1 MNYSIGDVI
10 KSIARVIHKGF
21 PDYKIYVSAVPQGVT
36 TPCFFIS
43 FMPSTSRSQVDNRI
57 YSELGL
63 DIVFLMKP
71 NEINATELIYQIT
84 EYLDENLE
92 MIPYYE
98 GQDKTGVIHTYD
110 RNSHFE
116 DMDLHYQVTIKARG
130 HIEVAETLMDELE
143 AINYEIKV
151 S

>member
-1 MNYSIGDVI
+1 
-10 KSIARVIHKGF
+10 
-21 PDYKIYVSAVPQGVT
+21 
-36 TPCFFIS
+36 
-43 FMPSTSRSQVDNRI
+43 MPSTSKSQVDDRI

-71 NEINATELIYQIT
+71 NEINATTLAYTIVET
-84 EYLDENLE
+84 LDENLE

-98 GQDKTGVIHTYD
+98 GGEQTGVIHTYD

-116 DMDLHYQVTIKARG
+116 DMDLHYQLTIKARG
-130 HIEVAETLMDELE
+130 HIDVASTLMEELE

-151 S
+151 K

>member
-1 MNYSIGDVI
+1 MNYSIGDVL
-10 KSIARVIHKGF
+10 KSLARVIHGSF
-21 PDYKIYVSAVPQGVT
+21 PDYKIYVSAVPQGVE

-43 FMPSTSRSQVDNRI
+43 FMPSTSKSQVDKRI
-57 YSELGL
+57 YSELSL

-71 NEINATELIYQIT
+71 NEINATTLAYTIIET
-84 EYLDENLE
+84 LDENLE

-98 GQDKTGVIHTYD
+98 GGEQTGVIHTYD

-116 DMDLHYQVTIKARG
+116 DMDLHYQLTIKARG
-130 HIEVAETLMDELE
+130 HIDVASTLMEELE

-151 S
+151 K

>member
-1 MNYSIGDVI
+1 MNYSIDNVL

-21 PDYKIYVSAVPQGVT
+21 PDYKIYISAVPQGVT
-36 TPCFFIS
+36 IPCFFIS

-71 NEINATELIYQIT
+71 NEINATSLMYQIV

-98 GQDKTGVIHTYD
+98 GQENTGVIHTYE
-110 RNSHFE
+110 RNSHME

-130 HIEVAETLMDELE
+130 HIEVAETLMEELE

>member
-1 MNYSIGDVI
+1 MNYSIGDVL
-10 KSIARVIHKGF
+10 KSIARVIHTGF
-21 PDYKIYVSAVPQGVT
+21 PDYKIYVSAVPQGVD

-43 FMPSTSRSQVDNRI
+43 FMPSNSQSQVDNRI

-71 NEINATELIYQIT
+71 NEINATSIIYEIV

-92 MIPYYE
+92 MVPYYE
-98 GQDKTGVIHTYD
+98 DGEQTGVIHTYD

-130 HIEVAETLMDELE
+130 HIEVAQTLMEELE

-151 S
+151 K

>member
-10 KSIARVIHKGF
+10 KSIARIIHSGF
-21 PDYKIYVSAVPQGVT
+21 PDYKIYVSAVPQGVD

-43 FMPSTSRSQVDNRI
+43 FMPSSSKSQVDERI

-71 NEINATELIYQIT
+71 NEINATSIAYSII

-98 GQDKTGVIHTYD
+98 EGEQTGVMHSYD

-116 DMDLHYQVTIKARG
+116 DMDLHYQATIKARG
-130 HIEVAETLMDELE
+130 HIEDTGPLMEELE

-151 S
+151 K